1 MAFENLS
8 SRFQMA
14 LRKITGKAR
23 LTENDIDLMMREV
36 RLSLLEADVNYRVVK
51 EFTEEVKQQAY
62 GEKILK
68 GLNPGQQVV
77 KIVNDELTKLMGD
90 KATELKLNSDSITV
104 ILMVGLQGAGKTTSA
119 GKLANYIRKN
129 NNKKP
134 LLVAADIYRP
144 AAIEQLQTVGKQ
156 LDIPVFEMG
165 KIQPETIVK
174 KALEHAN
181 SNDFDLVIID
191 TAGRL
196 HIDESMMD
204 EIKNIEKI
212 TNPNE
217 VLLTVDAMTGQDAV
231 NVAKSFDEALSLTG
245 CILTKLDGDTRGGA
259 ALSIRKITGVPIKF
273 SGTGEKLTDIEVFH
287 PERMAS
293 RILGMGDVMSLV
305 EKATAEID
313 EDEAMN
319 MMEKMMSGKFNYND
333 LLKQMK
339 MIKRMGKFSGLLKMM
354 PGMSQM
360 ANMDKVDDK
369 QLIYIEAIVSSM
381 TKDERKNPLLVERSS
396 SRRNRI
402 ARGSG
407 RSTTEVNRL
416 IQTLDKQKKMMK
428 RFQNMSPERLQN
440 MGNQMTG
447 LPGSNPSAVPG
458 ANPFQPKMSRAQ
470 RRANKKKKG
479 GY

>member
-14 LRKITGKAR
+14 LRRLTGKSR
-23 LTENDIDLMMREV
+23 LTEQDIDAMMREV
-36 RLSLLEADVNYRVVK
+36 RLSLLEADVNYKVVK

-77 KIVNDELTKLMGD
+77 KIVNDELTKLMGE
-90 KATELKLNSDSITV
+90 KAEELNFNPDGLTV
-104 ILMVGLQGAGKTTSA
+104 MLMVGLQGAGKTTTT

-129 NNKKP
+129 NHKTP

-144 AAIEQLQTVGKQ
+144 AAIEQLQTVGSS

-165 KIQPETIVK
+165 KTKPETIVK
-174 KALEHAN
+174 EALKYAKE
-181 SNDFDLVIID
+181 NDHDLVIID

-196 HIDESMMD
+196 HIDDTMMD
-204 EIKNIEKI
+204 EIQNIEKI
-212 TNPNE
+212 ASPHE

-231 NVAKSFDEALSLTG
+231 NVAKAFNEALSITG

-259 ALSIRKITGVPIKF
+259 ALSIRKITNVPIKF
-273 SGTGEKLTDIEVFH
+273 SGTGEKLTEIEVFH

-339 MIKRMGKFSGLLKMM
+339 MVKRMGKFSGLMKMI

-360 ANMDKVDDK
+360 ANVDKVDDK
-369 QLIYIEAIVSSM
+369 QLVYIEAIIGSM
-381 TKDERKNPLLVERSS
+381 TKEERKNPELIERSS
-396 SRRNRI
+396 SRRSRI

-407 RSTTEVNRL
+407 RSTTDVNRL
-416 IQTLDKQKKMMK
+416 VSTLEKQKKMMK
-428 RFQNMSPERLQN
+428 RFGGMSPEAMQGTADR
-440 MGNQMTG
+440 MTQP
-447 LPGSNPSAVPG
+447 LPGQ
-458 ANPFQPKMSRAQ
+458 NPFQPKQSRAM
-470 RRANKKKKG
+470 RRAQKKKR
-479 GY
+479 